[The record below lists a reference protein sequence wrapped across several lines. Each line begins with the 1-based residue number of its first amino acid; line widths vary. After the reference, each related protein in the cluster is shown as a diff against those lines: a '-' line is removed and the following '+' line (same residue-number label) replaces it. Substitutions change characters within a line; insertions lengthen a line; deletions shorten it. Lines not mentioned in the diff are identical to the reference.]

1 MNNGSAGYWA
11 FIEKIHDLT
20 EYVQELLRQNGRLK
34 RQLEELEQQ
43 QQDRDAQIA
52 SLRQRLR
59 LRREEDAP
67 PEAPSAPSGNGASS
81 ESGVWRP
88 SLQLSQPGVRTC

>member
-59 LRREEDAP
+59 REEDET